1 MILSTDQIR
10 EMLANPAEDLNE
22 RLVISPLLDPS
33 KQLKPGNASVDVRL
47 GERFTV
53 PLRTKVSHLDRL
65 SKDHAKQVRR
75 YKDQTFVPIGSYFVL
90 HPRQF
95 VLGETLEWVRL
106 PRNLAAYVVGRST
119 WGRDGLVIATATG
132 VHPNF
137 SGVLTLEIGNI
148 GEIPLYLYP
157 GLAIAQLFITRVET
171 SITDRP
177 PEPSSFQSQTGP
189 HGRELELEDQDI
201 IREFQQRLG

>member
-10 EMLANPAEDLNE
+10 ELLDNPAEDLNE
-22 RLVISPLLDPS
+22 RLVISPLLDPPR
-33 KQLKPGNASVDVRL
+33 QLKQGNASVDVRL

-53 PLRTKVSHLDRL
+53 PLRTKVSHLNPL
-65 SKDHAKQVRR
+65 SPEHAASLRR
-75 YKDQTFVPIGSYFVL
+75 YKDQTVVPIGSHFVL

-95 VLGETLEWVRL
+95 VLGQTLEWVHL
-106 PRNLAAYVVGRST
+106 PHNLAAYVVGRST

-132 VHPNF
+132 IHPNF

-157 GLAIAQLFITRVET
+157 GLAIAQLFITRVEVSAT
-171 SITDRP
+171 RGN

-189 HGRELELEDQDI
+189 HERETELEDQDI
-201 IREFQQRLG
+201 IYEFRQRLG